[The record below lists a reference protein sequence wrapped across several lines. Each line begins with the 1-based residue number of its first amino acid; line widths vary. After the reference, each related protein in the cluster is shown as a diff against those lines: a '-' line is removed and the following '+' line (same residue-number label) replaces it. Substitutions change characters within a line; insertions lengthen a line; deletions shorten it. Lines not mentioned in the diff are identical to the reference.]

1 MYFIDKGV
9 KRIFITLG
17 EDGVY
22 YREGDYANHFK
33 SNRIDIVNATGA
45 GDAFM
50 AGVVYCS
57 LEGKEIDYTA
67 KFSSAMSEL
76 ALKSYQTVSQV
87 VSVENVKRVVS
98 GYDESYAT
106 V

>member
-1 MYFIDKGV
+1 MRIASPQDLDKVSMYFIDKGV

-22 YREGDYANHFK
+22 YREGNFANHFK

-50 AGVVYCS
+50 DGVVYC
-57 LEGKEIDYTA
+57 
-67 KFSSAMSEL
+67 
-76 ALKSYQTVSQV
+76 
-87 VSVENVKRVVS
+87 SVENVKRVVS
-98 GYDESYAT
+98 GYDESHTA